1 MLVRTARRPDEEEV
15 EKMVRDTMINIDR
28 VGGSSAGGDAVLEAM
43 VRGTGQEAFADATML
58 LSDVTVLTTK
68 SEPPKDTSPEQK
80 TSDSGAGAVGN
91 NTEEASSASETGKGK
106 PVDTPKWFD
115 RDSSVNA
122 LRRGLR
128 NSLRILTGSWCR
140 IRKKEKIPMKG
151 GN

>member
-68 SEPPKDTSPEQK
+68 SEPPKDMSPEQK
-80 TSDSGAGAVGN
+80 TSDSGAGAGGN
-91 NTEEASSASETGKGK
+91 NTGGFFGVGDWQRKTCGHAKVVRQGQLCKRLAPRSQKLLA
-106 PVDTPKWFD
+106 
-115 RDSSVNA
+115 DSHRLVV
-122 LRRGLR
+122 
-128 NSLRILTGSWCR
+128 
-140 IRKKEKIPMKG
+140 
-151 GN
+151 